1 MFFFKMKNKKK
12 TISNLNLQIDRQK
25 KIMIHIKAWSEENHK
40 PRIQLGVSNN
50 GFHMFNY
57 MIR

>member
-1 MFFFKMKNKKK
+1 
-12 TISNLNLQIDRQK
+12 
-25 KIMIHIKAWSEENHK
+25 MIHIKAWSEENHK